1 MAKRSGRKAKKG
13 VVMKTLKRG
22 AKAQRPEETFK
33 KFLRLARKVRNPNE
47 CLAQRAARAAVCVSS
62 GKAPTSDQ
70 IETCGEFLF
79 RCRDPA
85 DVVVAHILH
94 REGRGDLDGKG
105 VYTAPVPWASGRIRL
120 CDALEAAFAHTCFKA
135 TAGSAGSKGLK
146 VDKLTEEC
154 RRMLRA
160 MVKGGYNEHEQRVA
174 VILASYSTSSSF
186 GGWLKKCFQ
195 KHCTIETAV
204 RSWSR
209 QLPGASFLGPVGKGP
224 RRNRHS
230 AKLKAEDIFALLCRL
245 DRASDLGDLWVLE
258 ETLRSDLMFPH
269 VVATLRELD
278 LLGACVGPGVTSS
291 TNVRLLHRV
300 FLSLDRA
307 SKSRMEWIEEVT
319 AAAMRE
325 VVALSSAHRDRRTQ
339 QFLAAVQEQLDI
351 YSTAWVLC
359 KVGTV
364 LQVALGGTTQL
375 RSGFASPV
383 RLLEQVRRKCA

>member
-1 MAKRSGRKAKKG
+1 M
-13 VVMKTLKRG
+13 
-22 AKAQRPEETFK
+22 
-33 KFLRLARKVRNPNE
+33 
-47 CLAQRAARAAVCVSS
+47 
-62 GKAPTSDQ
+62 
-70 IETCGEFLF
+70 
-79 RCRDPA
+79 
-85 DVVVAHILH
+85 AHILH

-105 VYTAPVPWASGRIRL
+105 VYTAPVPWASSRIRL
-120 CDALEAAFAHTCFKA
+120 CDALEAAFVHTCFKA

-146 VDKLTEEC
+146 VDKLMEEC